1 MFLILVILFPVM
13 IELAIY
19 VQYRREKAYD
29 IEEQDLPEIEV
40 ESIGE
45 SHRKE
50 VSEEPSSMQNP
61 HV

>member
-1 MFLILVILFPVM
+1 M

-29 IEEQDLPEIEV
+29 LDESDLPEIEV
-40 ESIGE
+40 VSIDESKP
-45 SHRKE
+45 KE
-50 VSEEPSSMQNP
+50 VPEVPSSMQNP